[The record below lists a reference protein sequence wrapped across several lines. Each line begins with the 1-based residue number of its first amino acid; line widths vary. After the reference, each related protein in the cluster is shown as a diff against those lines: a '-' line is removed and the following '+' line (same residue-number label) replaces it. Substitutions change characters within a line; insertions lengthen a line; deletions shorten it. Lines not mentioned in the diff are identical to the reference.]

1 MSFLVALLNWRA
13 SALHLRNLLQ
23 RLPPT
28 SLKGMELRA
37 LLFTSDGSSTATL
50 CQVLTELGMQAEIC
64 AERVTAIPRIASEN
78 YDAIIVDWD
87 LEEDAKLLLKSA
99 RTQKAQG
106 LNLALVRDDAAVA
119 RALQHGANSV
129 IKKPIDAN
137 EARETLSTARDLI
150 LSRHT
155 EQREKSI
162 RLAAAPVETK
172 SAENPVREPA
182 SEPKSGF
189 TPQSMMRSA
198 FEAEEKMSKPEN
210 SGGLGWQAARGPA
223 SLEKQDTELRE
234 VQPVTQKRWDEVKTI
249 FRESPEEPQAEI
261 PEVQKTQGSQ
271 DGTGVFSSLPEETE
285 AAPVEESSSA
295 PRYLVL
301 AMVACCL
308 VAAALYVWAPG
319 DSYRGRLNAI
329 FHLLSTKSKQPSDAP
344 PAAAP
349 TVSNEK
355 PSGPAPAKATEQMVQ
370 DAAPVDSTDVDPSKI
385 QIIAKVRASVHPDR
399 TMARSRL
406 RQVLTFYNIADHYRD
421 MLKASGYPHSGK
433 LASSVGRQSRRHYP
447 GQLEKYARAL
457 NGERP

>member
-155 EQREKSI
+155 EQREK
-162 RLAAAPVETK
+162 R
-172 SAENPVREPA
+172 PA

-249 FRESPEEPQAEI
+249 FRESPEEPQA
-261 PEVQKTQGSQ
+261 
-271 DGTGVFSSLPEETE
+271 
-285 AAPVEESSSA
+285 
-295 PRYLVL
+295 
-301 AMVACCL
+301 
-308 VAAALYVWAPG
+308 
-319 DSYRGRLNAI
+319 
-329 FHLLSTKSKQPSDAP
+329 
-344 PAAAP
+344 
-349 TVSNEK
+349 
-355 PSGPAPAKATEQMVQ
+355 
-370 DAAPVDSTDVDPSKI
+370 
-385 QIIAKVRASVHPDR
+385 
-399 TMARSRL
+399 
-406 RQVLTFYNIADHYRD
+406 
-421 MLKASGYPHSGK
+421 
-433 LASSVGRQSRRHYP
+433 
-447 GQLEKYARAL
+447 
-457 NGERP
+457 